1 MLVDY
6 ASGDDDPTDGDNNRF
21 DTLFGARRFEYGPT
35 GIFGAFARSNIFSP
49 GYRIKLKPCADT
61 QWMIAHRFHYLASDR
76 DAWTTSGVVDPAGD
90 SGSFIGHL
98 FESRLRWDV
107 LPKSLRFEIGFAH
120 LFAGG
125 FAEDAP
131 NASSRGDSTYV
142 YAGTSLTF

>member
-1 MLVDY
+1 
-6 ASGDDDPTDGDNNRF
+6 
-21 DTLFGARRFEYGPT
+21 
-35 GIFGAFARSNIFSP
+35 
-49 GYRIKLKPCADT
+49 
-61 QWMIAHRFHYLASDR
+61 MIAHRFHYLASDR